1 MPNKRVQ
8 ELKVGLFAITAIVFS
23 VVVIASLSDTKR
35 FFSQQEERE
44 IWVEIPSAA
53 GLEPYNHVAFAGKE
67 IGYLE
72 TIDIWEGKEVIKLV
86 LRIHD
91 FRTLKSDSVVNVKA
105 KSALGG
111 SYLEVSAGTDA
122 GTPLRELPSDE
133 PVVLKGEPY
142 VSLLD
147 LTPEITPIL
156 DRVEELISTLQSTVE
171 MGDIHQVIVQAG
183 RTLKSAETLFATAEV
198 DVERITVDVR
208 QTAAEVSAL
217 IRDVTPLIAEMN
229 AAAVHVIPLLSE
241 ARESIDRIT
250 ERAAGLL
257 EHTDE
262 LVQESGP
269 AVQETVESVRSL
281 AKKLETD
288 VSRIADEAQ
297 KLMTDVNGVVGENRD
312 ELSAILANLVVSTQS
327 LSSALDKLDREPWR
341 LIWKTPPSAE
351 PQSQMAEWDQSI
363 YLPGRQRSDGER

>member
-1 MPNKRVQ
+1 MPSKRLQ
-8 ELKVGLFAITAIVFS
+8 EMKVGLFAITAIILS
-23 VVVIASLSDTKR
+23 VVIIASLSDTKR
-35 FFSQQEERE
+35 FFSQEEERE
-44 IWVEIPSAA
+44 IWVDIPSAA

-72 TIDIWEGKEVIKLV
+72 TIDIWEEKEAIKLV
-86 LRIHD
+86 LRIND
-91 FRTLKSDSVVNVKA
+91 FRTLKSDSVVQVKS

-111 SYLEVSAGTDA
+111 SYLEVSAGTKA
-122 GTPLRELPSDE
+122 GTPLRELPADT
-133 PVVLKGEPY
+133 PVILKGEPY

-147 LTPEITPIL
+147 LSPDFAAIL
-156 DRVEELISTLQSTVE
+156 DRVEELISTLKTTIE
-171 MGDIHQVIVQAG
+171 MGDIHQAVVQAG

-198 DVERITVDVR
+198 DVERITVDIR

-217 IRDVTPLIAEMN
+217 IRDVTPLIAELN
-229 AAAVHVIPLLSE
+229 AASAHVVPLLSD
-241 ARESIDRIT
+241 ARENINQIT
-250 ERAAGLL
+250 ERATGLI

-297 KLMTDVNGVVGENRD
+297 KLMTDASGVVDDNRD

-363 YLPGRQRSDGER
+363 YLPCSQRGPGER